1 MITQLHPIEK
11 RQHRRLPAANLHAQ
25 LKSKQGLFSNW
36 IDLKVSDFT
45 LFGMSFIL
53 PSEPELGK
61 KLSLRLMLDMDM
73 GEIKISQIEAKIVN
87 KVLQTSG
94 SNQEEAWRVG
104 LIFTGQSKQSSE
116 TKKQLQPDPL
126 SYTIVYITNT
136 FAQIPLY
143 TGQFNANKII

>member
-11 RQHRRLPAANLHAQ
+11 RQHRRLPAAKLHAQ

-45 LFGMSFIL
+45 LFGMSLII

-61 KLSLRLMLDMDM
+61 RLSLRLMLDMDM
-73 GEIKISQIEAKIVN
+73 GEIKVPQIDAKIVN
-87 KVLQTSG
+87 KVLQTSD
-94 SNQEEAWRVG
+94 SNQEAGWRVG

-116 TKKQLQPDPL
+116 TKRQLQRIHQML
-126 SYTIVYITNT
+126 EKNEALIERLNERKVS
-136 FAQIPLY
+136 
-143 TGQFNANKII
+143 